1 MGFIWFSTTAG
12 NKRPVE
18 NKLVVELGLNK
29 IEREHSCWS
38 YRDRIRTREIVN
50 LRTGTYGKG
59 KLKERKLDSPF
70 LGAGTTAH

>member
-50 LRTGTYGKG
+50 LRTGTYGIV
-59 KLKERKLDSPF
+59 ERMALLWFIRSV
-70 LGAGTTAH
+70 GRAGFRH